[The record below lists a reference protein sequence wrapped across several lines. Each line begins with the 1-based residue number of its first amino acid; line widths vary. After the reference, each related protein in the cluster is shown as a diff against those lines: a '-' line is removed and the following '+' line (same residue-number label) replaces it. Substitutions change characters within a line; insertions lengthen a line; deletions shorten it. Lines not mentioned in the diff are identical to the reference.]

1 MLAQLA
7 SEAQA
12 MQTLLE
18 HIGLLVTE
26 EQSAFVPVQAL
37 PTVHLTQTPEE
48 VVQIGVVVV
57 AP

>member
-1 MLAQLA
+1 V
-7 SEAQA
+7 S
-12 MQTLLE
+12 
-18 HIGLLVTE
+18 VR
-26 EQSAFVPVQAL
+26 PVQAL